1 MMKPKLPRP
10 PEYAADPP
18 DLSDSPTY
26 WLAVLSAARKAK
38 DRLLEWHAR
47 QHLDR
52 LGVRIVF
59 DDDRE
64 GGTRHE

>member
-1 MMKPKLPRP
+1 MKPKLPRP

-38 DRLLEWHAR
+38 DRLLEYHAR
-47 QHLDR
+47 RHLDR
-52 LGVRIVF
+52 LGVRVIFV
-59 DDDRE
+59 DSNEGE
-64 GGTRHE
+64 GGHA